1 MTDVAI
7 TAMYGLP
14 KVPVA
19 LLVGLVL
26 SQVREDQQQKPN
38 GQGQGGMT
46 VLGAS
51 GDLSASQA
59 DAADAVLQSAVKKAA
74 LRFVPL
80 LTVAYLFNYLDR
92 TSLSVAALTM
102 NQQLGLTPSQFGL
115 AAGIFFLGYSVFEI
129 PSNLLLYKVGAR
141 RWIARIMISWGLVS
155 AGMAFVVGPNSF
167 YGLRLLLGIMEA
179 GFFPG
184 VTFFLAAW
192 FPTQFR
198 TRMLAWFLVGI
209 PLSSLIG
216 TPVCSMLLQMDGI
229 WGLHGWQWMF
239 LLVSLPCVPLGILT
253 LTLLADRPQTA
264 SFLTKEERDTLDG
277 VLACEVRERP
287 HSSLW
292 GALKDARVLICAAI
306 QFGFTLGSYGIGIWL
321 PLMLKEYHLSNI
333 AVGWVTAIPYLF
345 ASVGMILWARYV
357 DHKGRR
363 IANLA
368 LACLLGGIGLLAPI
382 LSNSLVSAV
391 IGFSLALIGVTAA
404 RAIFWTIPTRFLTG
418 VAAAGG
424 LAFINSVA
432 TTGGF
437 FGPYMMG
444 WLKEFSGSYVVGL
457 LAVAAIIFASTLA
470 SLSLKLFISRA

>member
-1 MTDVAI
+1 MT
-7 TAMYGLP
+7 
-14 KVPVA
+14 
-19 LLVGLVL
+19 LLR
-26 SQVREDQQQKPN
+26 Q
-38 GQGQGGMT
+38 
-46 VLGAS
+46 GAS
-51 GDLSASQA
+51 GDLGVPET
-59 DAADAVLQSAVKKAA
+59 DTADAVLQSAVRKAA

-115 AAGIFFLGYSVFEI
+115 AAGVFFLGYSTFEI
-129 PSNLLLYKVGAR
+129 PSNLMLYRVGAR

-155 AGMAFVVGPNSF
+155 AAMAFVVGPNSF

-192 FPTQFR
+192 FPVQYR

-229 WGLHGWQWMF
+229 WGFHGWQWLF
-239 LLVSLPCVPLGILT
+239 LLVSLPCIPLGLLT
-253 LTLLADRPQTA
+253 LFMLADRPQTA
-264 SFLTKEERDTLDG
+264 SWLTPAERDTLDG
-277 VLACEVRERP
+277 VLASEVRERA
-287 HSSLW
+287 HSSFW
-292 GALKDARVLICAAI
+292 AALKDARVLICTAV
-306 QFGFTLGSYGIGIWL
+306 QFGFTLGSYGIGVWL
-321 PLMLKEYHLSNI
+321 PLMLKEYHLTNSQI
-333 AVGWVTAIPYLF
+333 GWLAAVPYLF
-345 ASVGMILWARYV
+345 ATIGMVLWARYV

-363 IANLA
+363 VVNLA
-368 LACLLGGIGLLAPI
+368 IACLLGGLGLLAPI
-382 LSNSLVSAV
+382 LSNSLLSAV
-391 IGFSLALIGVTAA
+391 IGFSLALVGVTAA

-444 WLKEFSGSYVVGL
+444 WLKQVSGSYVVGL
-457 LAVAAIIFASTLA
+457 LAVAAIMLAATLA
-470 SLSLKLFISRA
+470 ALSLKLFITKE